1 MALFDNSNIKLDVL
15 KKRAF
20 NYRWA
25 EVPDGVI
32 PLTAA
37 DPDYPVAPEIQ
48 EAMMDYV
55 KDGYFSYTPKL
66 GYPEFRDSISKA
78 LMERKGEEIDPNLI
92 LPIDSAARGM
102 YVIAQT
108 VLRQGD
114 EMIVFDPVDYLFRES
129 CLAAGGKVVLFPAKL
144 KDGYIDLSEL
154 ENYITAGR
162 TAKAHCTEPG
172 KRRAC
177 RSYGNGCPQSRGR
190 EVCIHGGRS
199 RVAAKTLQPGICGSS
214 ALQKRST
221 HSGQYRYGRHRI
233 EKGERD
239 MENQNQRSN
248 EETEIDLVELFWVLW
263 RKLPLMIAV
272 GLFTALL
279 AFGGSKFL
287 MTPTYQ
293 SVTKIY
299 VLNKQDNSN
308 TNVTYSD
315 LQAGTQ
321 LVKDYSELIKSRF
334 VLEAVIEQLGLPL
347 SYEKLSRK
355 VTVSTP
361 ADTRVISIAVTN
373 SNPVM
378 AMKIANAIRET
389 ASTHICN
396 VMDIEAVNIVET
408 ANVPTHKASPS
419 VGKNTMLGGMLGI
432 LMVAAIVIL
441 SHLMN
446 DTIQTEEDVE
456 KYLGISTLAMIPLNE
471 AESRKKK
478 KKYKKQATSGK

>member
-1 MALFDNSNIKLDVL
+1 M
-15 KKRAF
+15 
-20 NYRWA
+20 
-25 EVPDGVI
+25 
-32 PLTAA
+32 
-37 DPDYPVAPEIQ
+37 
-48 EAMMDYV
+48 
-55 KDGYFSYTPKL
+55 
-66 GYPEFRDSISKA
+66 
-78 LMERKGEEIDPNLI
+78 
-92 LPIDSAARGM
+92 
-102 YVIAQT
+102 
-108 VLRQGD
+108 
-114 EMIVFDPVDYLFRES
+114 
-129 CLAAGGKVVLFPAKL
+129 
-144 KDGYIDLSEL
+144 
-154 ENYITAGR
+154 
-162 TAKAHCTEPG
+162 
-172 KRRAC
+172 
-177 RSYGNGCPQSRGR
+177 
-190 EVCIHGGRS
+190 
-199 RVAAKTLQPGICGSS
+199 
-214 ALQKRST
+214 
-221 HSGQYRYGRHRI
+221 
-233 EKGERD
+233 EKGQ
-239 MENQNQRSN
+239 ENQNQRNN

-408 ANVPTHKASPS
+408 ANAPTP
-419 VGKNTMLGGMLGI
+419 GPT
-432 LMVAAIVIL
+432 
-441 SHLMN
+441 
-446 DTIQTEEDVE
+446 
-456 KYLGISTLAMIPLNE
+456 
-471 AESRKKK
+471 
-478 KKYKKQATSGK
+478 

>member
-1 MALFDNSNIKLDVL
+1 
-15 KKRAF
+15 
-20 NYRWA
+20 
-25 EVPDGVI
+25 
-32 PLTAA
+32 
-37 DPDYPVAPEIQ
+37 
-48 EAMMDYV
+48 
-55 KDGYFSYTPKL
+55 
-66 GYPEFRDSISKA
+66 
-78 LMERKGEEIDPNLI
+78 
-92 LPIDSAARGM
+92 
-102 YVIAQT
+102 
-108 VLRQGD
+108 
-114 EMIVFDPVDYLFRES
+114 
-129 CLAAGGKVVLFPAKL
+129 
-144 KDGYIDLSEL
+144 
-154 ENYITAGR
+154 
-162 TAKAHCTEPG
+162 
-172 KRRAC
+172 
-177 RSYGNGCPQSRGR
+177 
-190 EVCIHGGRS
+190 
-199 RVAAKTLQPGICGSS
+199 
-214 ALQKRST
+214 
-221 HSGQYRYGRHRI
+221 
-233 EKGERD
+233 

-299 VLNKQDNSN
+299 ILNKQDSSN

-334 VLEAVIEQLGLPL
+334 VLEAVIEQLNLPL
-347 SYEKLSRK
+347 SYEKLSGK

-361 ADTRVISIAVTN
+361 TDTRVISIAVTD
-373 SNPVM
+373 SNPVA

-389 ASTHICN
+389 ASTHIRN

-419 VGKNTMLGGMLGI
+419 AGKNTVLGGLLGI
-432 LMVAAIVIL
+432 LIVAAIVIL

-471 AESRKKK
+471 ADSKKKK

>member
-1 MALFDNSNIKLDVL
+1 
-15 KKRAF
+15 
-20 NYRWA
+20 
-25 EVPDGVI
+25 
-32 PLTAA
+32 
-37 DPDYPVAPEIQ
+37 
-48 EAMMDYV
+48 
-55 KDGYFSYTPKL
+55 
-66 GYPEFRDSISKA
+66 
-78 LMERKGEEIDPNLI
+78 
-92 LPIDSAARGM
+92 
-102 YVIAQT
+102 
-108 VLRQGD
+108 
-114 EMIVFDPVDYLFRES
+114 
-129 CLAAGGKVVLFPAKL
+129 
-144 KDGYIDLSEL
+144 
-154 ENYITAGR
+154 
-162 TAKAHCTEPG
+162 
-172 KRRAC
+172 
-177 RSYGNGCPQSRGR
+177 
-190 EVCIHGGRS
+190 
-199 RVAAKTLQPGICGSS
+199 
-214 ALQKRST
+214 
-221 HSGQYRYGRHRI
+221 
-233 EKGERD
+233 
-239 MENQNQRSN
+239 MENQNQRNN

-293 SVTKIY
+293 SVTKMY
-299 VLNKQDNSN
+299 ALNKQDNSN

-396 VMDIEAVNIVET
+396 VMDIEAMNIVET

-456 KYLGISTLAMIPLNE
+456 KYLGISTLAMIPLSE

>member
-154 ENYITAGR
+154 ENYIT
-162 TAKAHCTEPG
+162 E
-172 KRRAC
+172 
-177 RSYGNGCPQSRGR
+177 
-190 EVCIHGGRS
+190 
-199 RVAAKTLQPGICGSS
+199 
-214 ALQKRST
+214 
-221 HSGQYRYGRHRI
+221 
-233 EKGERD
+233 
-239 MENQNQRSN
+239 
-248 EETEIDLVELFWVLW
+248 
-263 RKLPLMIAV
+263 
-272 GLFTALL
+272 
-279 AFGGSKFL
+279 
-287 MTPTYQ
+287 
-293 SVTKIY
+293 
-299 VLNKQDNSN
+299 
-308 TNVTYSD
+308 
-315 LQAGTQ
+315 
-321 LVKDYSELIKSRF
+321 
-334 VLEAVIEQLGLPL
+334 
-347 SYEKLSRK
+347 
-355 VTVSTP
+355 
-361 ADTRVISIAVTN
+361 
-373 SNPVM
+373 
-378 AMKIANAIRET
+378 
-389 ASTHICN
+389 
-396 VMDIEAVNIVET
+396 
-408 ANVPTHKASPS
+408 
-419 VGKNTMLGGMLGI
+419 
-432 LMVAAIVIL
+432 
-441 SHLMN
+441 
-446 DTIQTEEDVE
+446 
-456 KYLGISTLAMIPLNE
+456 
-471 AESRKKK
+471 
-478 KKYKKQATSGK
+478 

>member
-1 MALFDNSNIKLDVL
+1 
-15 KKRAF
+15 
-20 NYRWA
+20 
-25 EVPDGVI
+25 
-32 PLTAA
+32 
-37 DPDYPVAPEIQ
+37 
-48 EAMMDYV
+48 
-55 KDGYFSYTPKL
+55 
-66 GYPEFRDSISKA
+66 
-78 LMERKGEEIDPNLI
+78 
-92 LPIDSAARGM
+92 
-102 YVIAQT
+102 
-108 VLRQGD
+108 
-114 EMIVFDPVDYLFRES
+114 
-129 CLAAGGKVVLFPAKL
+129 
-144 KDGYIDLSEL
+144 
-154 ENYITAGR
+154 
-162 TAKAHCTEPG
+162 
-172 KRRAC
+172 
-177 RSYGNGCPQSRGR
+177 
-190 EVCIHGGRS
+190 
-199 RVAAKTLQPGICGSS
+199 
-214 ALQKRST
+214 
-221 HSGQYRYGRHRI
+221 
-233 EKGERD
+233 
-239 MENQNQRSN
+239 MENQNQRNN

-299 VLNKQDNSN
+299 VLTKQDNSN

-478 KKYKKQATSGK
+478 NRRQAESEVTGKHAERSNSRHRASGFQNKRSL